1 MKITVISGEDTKK
14 SRERFNYIIESIKKR
29 GWEVHHFSKDGG
41 MALPDAISGGS
52 LFSTE
57 RLIVLDG
64 IAGISAHELDWIK
77 KNTDKFDSKILIYT
91 DRNLPK
97 KFSDTLPKT
106 VTFEKFDLPKLIFKF
121 LETIYPKNAKNIL
134 TDLKKLLADYPM
146 EFVMA
151 LLSRQMRDLYWV
163 KVAPETYMA
172 PSWLSQKLKRQSDKF
187 DQQTLVNF
195 IENLAKIDVESKTS
209 SVSASLLLDLAIVSD
224 LQ

>member
-1 MKITVISGEDTKK
+1 MKISIISGEDSKR
-14 SRERFNYIIESIKKR
+14 SRERFNYIVQSIKKR
-29 GWEVHHFSKDGG
+29 GWEVHYFSKDSG

-64 IAGISAHELDWIK
+64 IIGISANELNWIK
-77 KNTDKFDSKILIYT
+77 NNNEKFDSKILIYT
-91 DRNLPK
+91 DGNLPK
-97 KFSDTLPKT
+97 KFSDSLPKG

-121 LETIYPKNAKNIL
+121 LETIYPKNSKNIL
-134 TDLKKLLADYPM
+134 TDLKKLLNDYPM
-146 EFVMA
+146 EFVLA
-151 LLSRQMRDLYWV
+151 LLARQMRDLYWV
-163 KVAPETYMA
+163 KVAPETYIA

-195 IENLAKIDVESKTS
+195 IENLAIIDVESKTS
-209 SVSASLLLDLAIVSD
+209 SVSAELLLDLAIVSD